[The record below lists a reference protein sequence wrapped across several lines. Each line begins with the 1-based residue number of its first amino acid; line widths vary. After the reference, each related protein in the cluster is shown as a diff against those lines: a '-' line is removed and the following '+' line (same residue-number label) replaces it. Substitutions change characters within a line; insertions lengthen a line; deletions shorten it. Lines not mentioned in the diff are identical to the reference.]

1 MVYKY
6 ICFISLYN
14 KKNMILPKYYQIN
27 NKFFASITESKHEF
41 RVKFGGIKQCINI
54 SVYKDD
60 VDPNIN
66 GISFDK
72 KCSKDADMISG
83 EGTASRAQRAVE
95 MTKIA
100 IKFVKAIFPDVRNF
114 MLKDHSKITCEY
126 NNTVPLYYFYLIKH
140 GKTWYQSKFN
150 AKPFN
155 KDDIQLIKEAV
166 DYMKNEPMLQLEEF
180 NKKYIVGSKC
190 RLKNFVNFIKEIYNK
205 SKSYHEFINTLISE
219 NDCASRAQ
227 CAGIL
232 QYWFSY
238 FFSKHC
244 TFNFGE
250 SLWVISSKTIE
261 KWPEITY
268 KETNEPIKFL
278 SIHEGG
284 YAGGDPAD
292 FKL

>member
-1 MVYKY
+1 
-6 ICFISLYN
+6 
-14 KKNMILPKYYQIN
+14 MIKYYQIN
-27 NKFFASITESKHEF
+27 NKFSASITESKNEF

-83 EGTASRAQRAVE
+83 EGTVE

-100 IKFVKAIFPDVRNF
+100 IKFVKSIFPDVRNF

-140 GKTWYQSKFN
+140 DKTWYQSKFN
-150 AKPFN
+150 AKPYN
-155 KDDIQLIKEAV
+155 KDDIKLIKEAI
-166 DYMKNEPMLQLEEF
+166 DYMKNEPMLPLEEF
-180 NKKYIVGSKC
+180 NKKYIIGSKC
-190 RLKNFVNFIKEIYNK
+190 RLKKFVDFIKETYNK
-205 SKSYHEFINTLISE
+205 SKSYHEFINKLISE
-219 NDCASRAQ
+219 NDC
-227 CAGIL
+227 GIL

-250 SLWVISSKTIE
+250 SLWVISKKTIE

-268 KETNEPIKFL
+268 KESNDPIKFL

-284 YAGGDPAD
+284 YAGGNPAD